1 MRSDRLIGI
10 ILITCV
16 ILLIA
21 IYVFREGYRNVD
33 NSDAAALA
41 AVYESQKNAN
51 AQKQDDFVKSRL
63 QNYNP
68 IGMALTTAG
77 TQGNL
82 GNSTRPLMGTAGN
95 STGIGGNERVNNLPL
110 STGKTGVFDMIAKCE
125 AVNTAD
131 CSAFD
136 NPEFA
141 TNCGI
146 CLDLGPSEAQ
156 ATNSNNIPSIGGR
169 YLSSDDREQAEDGVT
184 GNVLP
189 DYTPTFGTC
198 PAPKRMAGTKAQ
210 CLRIKRQ
217 MECEKAANYDKPNCV
232 QCFGDGNYSI
242 VDPALSPRIF
252 TGSGTLVIFGEG
264 IMNFNEIGYQ
274 KKDRIILSKT
284 NGVRITLQ
292 GPEMTRI
299 TISVTPVDDSSPE
312 PSIGGYITGVTTSGE
327 FVVDMKRILLDDA
340 ATGRKPLTG
349 GSMNVDGTYVAKIV
363 TGFAQ
368 TQIALNAQVPFTFV
382 DPLTQEGAKCSSS
395 PYVTTQAAA
404 EFLGSNPCYKKGS
417 GPGKYSLECLQNIFL
432 SNGGLQSGK
441 GYPKDETLASPLMYD
456 GSGKARSLNDIATY
470 IYGLSIIAATGVDM
484 YGNKQTIEN
493 WSAASVFCT
502 GKEVST
508 PCDTGGRD
516 TGPLNDEC
524 LTYLWDNMGS
534 SNSLG
539 GTYSGISMA
548 KSMFNSGNNARFCQR
563 SGTLSPVDA
572 NGKKNRTAIEYW
584 RKQGGVSKVKE
595 IMKTIHEMANN
606 DDEYAKD
613 EDRIQY
619 ISQCYGE
626 IPMAPRPSPV
636 TFDLSSCP
644 KTGCGTMARYVR
656 FWTSTDRLQISQIMI
671 FDIYRNNLALNSKP
685 KMLGTYPVF
694 GTKVEDTINGSTNS
708 GCCGVIGEGGHYG
721 MIEYDL
727 GKPCDIISVLF
738 FQQQGRTQVG
748 GRIALANLSFN
759 DPNGRTEII
768 SKTINSEK
776 SPIKFSFVTSNPSA
790 ECLKCIQYCPYPEGS
805 DMIGQ
810 C

>member
-21 IYVFREGYRNVD
+21 IYVFREGFGNAD
-33 NSDAAALA
+33 GSDAAALA
-41 AVYESQKNAN
+41 AVYQSQKDTNDRN
-51 AQKQDDFVKSRL
+51 QNEFVKSRL

-68 IGMALTTAG
+68 IGIALTSAG

-95 STGIGGNERVNNLPL
+95 STGLGGNHRVNNLPL
-110 STGKTGVFDMIAKCE
+110 STGKTGFFDTVGKCE

-141 TNCGI
+141 ANCGI

-169 YLSSDDREQAEDGVT
+169 YLSSDDREKAEEGVP
-184 GNVLP
+184 GNFLP
-189 DYTPTFGTC
+189 DYSPTFGTC
-198 PAPKRMAGTKAQ
+198 PAPKRMAATKAQ

-242 VDPALSPRIF
+242 VDPALSPRII

-274 KKDRIILSKT
+274 KKDRIILSNT

-299 TISVTPVDDSSPE
+299 TISVSPVDDSSPT

-368 TQIALNAQVPFTFV
+368 SQLALNAQVPFTFV
-382 DPLTQEGAKCSSS
+382 DPLTQEGAKCNSS
-395 PYVTTQAAA
+395 PYVTTRAGA
-404 EFLGSNPCYKKGS
+404 EFLETNPCYKKGS
-417 GPGKYSLECLQNIFL
+417 GPGKYSLECLQNMFL
-432 SNGGLQSGK
+432 SNGGLQTGK
-441 GYPKDETLASPLMYD
+441 GYPKDETLMNSLMYD
-456 GSGKARSLNDIATY
+456 KSGKARSLNEIAGY
-470 IYGLSIIAATGVDM
+470 IYGISIISATGVDM
-484 YGNKQTIEN
+484 YGNKQTIQN

-508 PCDTGGRD
+508 PCDTGGKD

-539 GTYSGISMA
+539 GTYNGISMA
-548 KSMFNSGNNARFCQR
+548 KSLFNSGNSARFCQR
-563 SGTLSPVDA
+563 SGTMSPTDA
-572 NGKKNRTAIEYW
+572 NGKKNRKALEYW
-584 RKQGGVSKVKE
+584 RKQGGVTEVKN
-595 IMKTIHEMANN
+595 IMKNIHEMANL
-606 DDEYAKD
+606 DYGEISDT
-613 EDRIQY
+613 DRSRY

-626 IPMAPRPSPV
+626 IPMADKPGPV
-636 TFDLSSCP
+636 
-644 KTGCGTMARYVR
+644 K
-656 FWTSTDRLQISQIMI
+656 STDSNICQ
-671 FDIYRNNLALNSKP
+671 YP
-685 KMLGTYPVF
+685 KGIDMRGLW
-694 GTKVEDTINGSTNS
+694 
-708 GCCGVIGEGGHYG
+708 
-721 MIEYDL
+721 
-727 GKPCDIISVLF
+727 
-738 FQQQGRTQVG
+738 
-748 GRIALANLSFN
+748 RI
-759 DPNGRTEII
+759 
-768 SKTINSEK
+768 
-776 SPIKFSFVTSNPSA
+776 
-790 ECLKCIQYCPYPEGS
+790 
-805 DMIGQ
+805 
-810 C
+810 